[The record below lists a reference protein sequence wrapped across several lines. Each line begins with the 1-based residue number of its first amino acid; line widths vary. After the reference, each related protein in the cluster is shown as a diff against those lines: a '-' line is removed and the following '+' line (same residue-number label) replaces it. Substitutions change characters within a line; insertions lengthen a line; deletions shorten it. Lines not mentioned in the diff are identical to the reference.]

1 MTIEGDK
8 FKINVVYSR
17 FKNFGFNFFNLK
29 NLKPKYIEPI
39 SSGIEGIGID
49 FDDI

>member
-1 MTIEGDK
+1 MWYIRVS
-8 FKINVVYSR
+8 KILGSII
-17 FKNFGFNFFNLK
+17 FNLK